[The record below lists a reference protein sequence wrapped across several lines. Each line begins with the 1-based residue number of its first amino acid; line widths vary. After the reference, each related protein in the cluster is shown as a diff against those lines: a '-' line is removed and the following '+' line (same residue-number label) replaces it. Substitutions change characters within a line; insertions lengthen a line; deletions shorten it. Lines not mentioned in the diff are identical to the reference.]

1 MTELLTIAT
10 AAAENVDDIRI
21 AFDESSQTLLRII
34 IAAILFGIA
43 LDTTVDDFKRAARM
57 PKAITVGILAQ
68 IVVLPGLT
76 FLLTLALGVSGSVA
90 LGMILVAC
98 CPAGNVSNI
107 VTHQA
112 RGDVALSVSMTAIGN
127 VIAIFLMPL
136 NFALWGSLH
145 PTGGEIMRRIELEPT
160 DMLIEVVIVIG
171 IPFALGIALARA
183 FPQVAARSG
192 KVVAPVAFL
201 ALGALIVVALTKN
214 LDLFIT
220 WIGVVAIAVLLHDA
234 LALGLGYVIGRT
246 FRLGAAAT
254 KAMSFEVGVRNA
266 GLGLLLVFSFFDG
279 LGGMALVAAWWGI
292 WDIIAA
298 LTVARVWRARTSGVA
313 VPA

>member
-68 IVVLPGLT
+68 IIVLPGLT

-112 RGDVALSVSMTAIGN
+112 RGDVALSVSMTAVGN

-136 NFALWGSLH
+136 NFALWGNWH
-145 PTGGEIMRRIELEPT
+145 PTGGEIMRRIELEPM
-160 DMLIEVVIVIG
+160 DMLVEVVIVIG

-192 KVVAPVAFL
+192 KIVAPVAFL

-220 WIGVVAIAVLLHDA
+220 WIGVVAIAVFLHDA
-234 LALGLGYVIGRT
+234 LALGLGYVIGRA
-246 FRLGAAAT
+246 FRLGTAAT

-298 LTVARVWRARTSGVA
+298 LAVARVWRARTSAAA